1 MNIFHLAVEKKRR
14 QMMDVANLKG
24 MSSSETVKI
33 SQELDRLINLFL
45 LPSNKTD
52 TK

>member
-33 SQELDRLINLFL
+33 SQELDRLINLYFL
-45 LPSNKTD
+45 SPNKTD